1 MWRPNMTQG
10 ITPFGVAV
18 TWHRSAPQSAAIRR
32 LIVLLPDA
40 EMNEALLARALWSL
54 SAPEGAQVH
63 IIAKVDDWA
72 NESLAHLRLAMVA
85 ALLRES
91 GIEPATQ
98 LETSGTEWPQIV
110 RRISLPG
117 DVIVCDAEQKL
128 PIHAQGL
135 AVTFKP
141 LSEYFAAMRMPVCVV
156 HGMVRHQPRMTPRR
170 VMKAWVAPLL
180 IILISVVLEALFLH
194 WARGWAEWARQGIL
208 AAYTAVE
215 IAAVAW
221 LAKS

>member
-1 MWRPNMTQG
+1 MDWQG
-10 ITPFGVAV
+10 P
-18 TWHRSAPQSAAIRR
+18 APQAGAIRR

-40 EMNEALLARALWSL
+40 EINEAFLARALWSL
-54 SAPEGAQVH
+54 SASGAAQVH
-63 IIAKVDDWA
+63 IIARVDDWA
-72 NESLAHLRLAMVA
+72 NESLARLRLAMVT

-91 GIEPATQ
+91 GIEPVTQ
-98 LETSGTEWPQIV
+98 LEASGAEWPQVV

-117 DVIVCDAEQKL
+117 DVIVCDAGQKL

-135 AVTFKP
+135 AVTLKP
-141 LSEYFAAMRMPVCVV
+141 LGEYFAAMRMPVCVV
-156 HGMVRHQPRMTPRR
+156 HGVVRYPPRMTPRR
-170 VMKAWVAPLL
+170 VMKVWVVPLL
-180 IILISVVLEALFLH
+180 IIFVSVVLEAMFLH
-194 WARGWAEWARQGIL
+194 WARGWAEWARQGML